1 MCISTIFSTL
11 SLFGKLSCYIFC
23 DISNMSMLKIK
34 FNPFVIKSQVS
45 VIYVPTFIL
54 NCITSNFFSM
64 MSDIVK
70 LQQVHDFTKAIVFV
84 ALAIHE
90 IATRHFLWF
99 FVWHPISYHFIPR
112 ISRIGLPFLRVYLKV
127 VLRIYYLIFWI
138 FSFSC
143 FVQNLVSF
151 W

>member
-23 DISNMSMLKIK
+23 DISNMSMPKIK
-34 FNPFVIKSQVS
+34 FSPFVIKSQVS

-64 MSDIVK
+64 MSDIVN
-70 LQQVHDFTKAIVFV
+70 LQQVHDFTKVTVSAAV
-84 ALAIHE
+84 AIHE
-90 IATRHFLWF
+90 IATGHFLWF
-99 FVWHPISYHFIPR
+99 CVWHPIAYQFIPQ
-112 ISRIGLPFLRVYLKV
+112 ISRIGLPFLKVYLKV

-143 FVQNLVSF
+143 FLQNLVSF